1 MNLKHQVQINVTSNQ
16 GNNQMVMKSG
26 IRTLPKRLVKWLFG
40 EDTQILVMTSGQS
53 VDSVEIREVGGKPNE
68 QN

>member
-1 MNLKHQVQINVTSNQ
+1 MNLKHKVQINVTSNC
-16 GNNQMVMKSG
+16 GKKQMVMKSG

-40 EDTQILVMTSGQS
+40 EDTQLLVMTSGQS
-53 VDSVEIREVGGKPNE
+53 VDSVEIRGVGGEPNE